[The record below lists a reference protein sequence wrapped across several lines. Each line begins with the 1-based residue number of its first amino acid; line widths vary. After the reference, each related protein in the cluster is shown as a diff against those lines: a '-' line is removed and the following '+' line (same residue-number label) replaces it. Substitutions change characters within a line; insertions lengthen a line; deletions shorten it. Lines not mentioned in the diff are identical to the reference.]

1 MSHTNQE
8 AIVAMAQELVAV
20 AQRCGF
26 VLTIDTK
33 PRQPLAMGNYDTVI
47 DLRPAR
53 VMAEP
58 IVRQS

>member
-1 MSHTNQE
+1 MSYTNQE
-8 AIVAMAQELVAV
+8 AIVAMATELIAV

-26 VLTIDTK
+26 VLTIDIQ
-33 PRQPLAMGNYDTVI
+33 PRQPLAMGNYDTVV

-58 IVRQS
+58 IVRQP